1 MFLKCLDILG
11 FKSFA
16 DRTHIDFADGIT
28 SLLGP
33 NGCGKSNIVDSIKW
47 VLGEQSTK
55 TLRAGKMEDV
65 IFNGTDRRKPL
76 SYAEVALTID
86 NSEKHLPTDLTE
98 VEIKRRV
105 FRTGE
110 SEYYINKNRCLL
122 KNIREL
128 FFDTGVGKSAY
139 SILEQGKIDQILSQ
153 RPEDRRYIFEEAAG
167 ISRFKVECNE
177 AAKKI
182 ERTNENISQAEN
194 LMKVEKRSY
203 ESLRTQAEK
212 AKSYN
217 ELVKRQLALDVDI
230 HYSKLKTFLALKD
243 MRAERNKS
251 LADQIAALRASLED
265 FKVNIE
271 EEQARMQG
279 ESQKSHNLQYAIN
292 RAEESINSRNEKITY
307 LENIYRDY
315 LNAKKD
321 AENRAE
327 NIMASLERDR
337 NELAGMEAELDEKY
351 QIYAESEKQV
361 KRATEMLSD
370 DQMRI
375 AELRT
380 KREEEEKLVSEA
392 ERSIEELSLE
402 LKNTVEQLASEL
414 DRALGEEYSV
424 SRRDEAEKA
433 FLSLLEKI
441 REKVEFQ
448 RKVSAFSDGPD
459 GLTSAL
465 EELRVAF
472 LAYKKTIPPV
482 MDTFLSP
489 GGLLTKKR
497 EIADREASL
506 RASIERSRERIRTWQ
521 ADTAALETEIDS
533 LRETIKGMEI
543 RLATIKAGMDSFRT
557 VKENMERGIEEKEM
571 NLVDTRSTIT
581 ITENRIAAVNDQLRA
596 ADREKAELQGE
607 IVRLKDELKGLQD
620 EISRRYSALSA
631 KEKEKNDTID
641 NINHLSNEVEKNE
654 LWISNTDELIA
665 NLYSSFYNTY
675 SRNLREFADRMD
687 VELPEQ
693 VLLENELVEVK
704 KQLQSL
710 GPNINHMAVDEFEG
724 AKERY
729 EFLQKQLDDMYKS
742 RSDLE
747 KVLEEIQTRSRE
759 MFLTTYKQISEN
771 FQVMFRRLFGGGRA
785 EITLAD
791 PENVLSSGID
801 IFAQPPGK
809 KLISLTLLSGGER
822 SMTAVALLFATYMVK
837 PSPFCILD
845 EIDAALD
852 DKNIGFFLS
861 VLDDFAKDSQFIIIT
876 HNKHT
881 VMGSQSLLGV
891 TQMEAGV
898 STTVSYRLARIAGEP
913 VILNEDDAEVDFD
926 SEGRRR

>member
-1 MFLKCLDILG
+1 M
-11 FKSFA
+11 
-16 DRTHIDFADGIT
+16 
-28 SLLGP
+28 
-33 NGCGKSNIVDSIKW
+33 
-47 VLGEQSTK
+47 
-55 TLRAGKMEDV
+55 
-65 IFNGTDRRKPL
+65 
-76 SYAEVALTID
+76 
-86 NSEKHLPTDLTE
+86 
-98 VEIKRRV
+98 
-105 FRTGE
+105 
-110 SEYYINKNRCLL
+110 
-122 KNIREL
+122 
-128 FFDTGVGKSAY
+128 
-139 SILEQGKIDQILSQ
+139 
-153 RPEDRRYIFEEAAG
+153 
-167 ISRFKVECNE
+167 
-177 AAKKI
+177 
-182 ERTNENISQAEN
+182 
-194 LMKVEKRSY
+194 
-203 ESLRTQAEK
+203 
-212 AKSYN
+212 
-217 ELVKRQLALDVDI
+217 
-230 HYSKLKTFLALKD
+230 
-243 MRAERNKS
+243 
-251 LADQIAALRASLED
+251 
-265 FKVNIE
+265 
-271 EEQARMQG
+271 
-279 ESQKSHNLQYAIN
+279 
-292 RAEESINSRNEKITY
+292 
-307 LENIYRDY
+307 
-315 LNAKKD
+315 
-321 AENRAE
+321 
-327 NIMASLERDR
+327 
-337 NELAGMEAELDEKY
+337 
-351 QIYAESEKQV
+351 
-361 KRATEMLSD
+361 
-370 DQMRI
+370 
-375 AELRT
+375 
-380 KREEEEKLVSEA
+380 
-392 ERSIEELSLE
+392 
-402 LKNTVEQLASEL
+402 
-414 DRALGEEYSV
+414 
-424 SRRDEAEKA
+424 
-433 FLSLLEKI
+433 
-441 REKVEFQ
+441 EFQ
-448 RKVSAFSDGPD
+448 KKVSAFSDGPD
-459 GLTSAL
+459 GLASAL
-465 EELRVAF
+465 EELRAAF

-687 VELPEQ
+687 AELPEQ
-693 VLLENELVEVK
+693 VLLENELLEVK

-747 KVLEEIQTRSRE
+747 KVLEELQTRSRE